1 MLFKKFNIIRKLK
14 LFVSN
19 ITSKSPFLLLIIIL
33 PNILF
38 HFDFFNF
45 SIRTDSNILYD
56 FSSSWRVHLDM
67 LFNGNNIYEDFYYSY
82 PPVGLYIIKCLFYFI
97 SNNIFLQSIITLFIT
112 LGTFVVFICFCSKK
126 IKKKNHIFMVCCI
139 SLLFFNSTTQEICIG
154 GNPFPLFLGV
164 FFFILGLSL
173 SDKNFVLSLLF
184 LMLSCS
190 CKLEFWP
197 PSLILILS
205 NFNRKNIIY
214 ILIVSTTFIILNYNL
229 GYNTFKI
236 ITGYG
241 RGEWARWLPDY
252 ESIIPQIVLLLI
264 ALVVKNIRLLV
275 VLTVLSVITF
285 YLSDFFYATF
295 FSKKMFFLLS
305 LFPFIF
311 IKNKK
316 IFISLLILLS
326 FQLRRG
332 FEFAEPAFLLLV
344 PLVLFYI
351 LGTVNLNNFK
361 LHFLKTTILQI
372 FLVAIIGVFTNRIA
386 YPILIS
392 KDLQLHRTS
401 VGNITSTNNPETIS
415 FFIKTLANK
424 KVISMPHCSGV
435 SYISGAYHCIPVLH
449 FYDRNTIQEYDY
461 YAKVLNLFPDYFVI
475 DSSQF
480 SNYPKL
486 QFPFRGFRLKTNKQ
500 NLSEQYH
507 EIFKIIQEKYK
518 RVFLK
523 DNFTV
528 YKKL

>member
-1 MLFKKFNIIRKLK
+1 M
-14 LFVSN
+14 
-19 ITSKSPFLLLIIIL
+19 
-33 PNILF
+33 
-38 HFDFFNF
+38 
-45 SIRTDSNILYD
+45 
-56 FSSSWRVHLDM
+56 
-67 LFNGNNIYEDFYYSY
+67 
-82 PPVGLYIIKCLFYFI
+82 
-97 SNNIFLQSIITLFIT
+97 
-112 LGTFVVFICFCSKK
+112 
-126 IKKKNHIFMVCCI
+126 
-139 SLLFFNSTTQEICIG
+139 
-154 GNPFPLFLGV
+154 
-164 FFFILGLSL
+164 
-173 SDKNFVLSLLF
+173 
-184 LMLSCS
+184 
-190 CKLEFWP
+190 
-197 PSLILILS
+197 
-205 NFNRKNIIY
+205 
-214 ILIVSTTFIILNYNL
+214 
-229 GYNTFKI
+229 
-236 ITGYG
+236 
-241 RGEWARWLPDY
+241 
-252 ESIIPQIVLLLI
+252 
-264 ALVVKNIRLLV
+264 
-275 VLTVLSVITF
+275 
-285 YLSDFFYATF
+285 
-295 FSKKMFFLLS
+295 
-305 LFPFIF
+305 
-311 IKNKK
+311 
-316 IFISLLILLS
+316 
-326 FQLRRG
+326 
-332 FEFAEPAFLLLV
+332 
-344 PLVLFYI
+344 
-351 LGTVNLNNFK
+351 
-361 LHFLKTTILQI
+361 HFLKTTILQI